1 MVDSESSG
9 SYEIIRNKTKK
20 KEYQIMVH
28 AVFHESDGTLEE
40 LLANEG
46 GHDVLHFL
54 FVSDLNIA
62 IPVL

>member
-20 KEYQIMVH
+20 REYQIMVH
-28 AVFHESDGTLEE
+28 AVFHEGDGTLEE

-54 FVSDLNIA
+54 FVSDSTIA
-62 IPVL
+62 KPVL